1 MTTRRTFVKSLVAVP
16 SLLAAGLS
24 SASVKDASRL
34 ALVIGNS
41 AYRQSPL
48 ANPAN
53 DARAMS
59 ELLGTAGFSVD
70 TRLDARFDDIVS
82 AIEQFGVAL
91 RRSEIRLAVFYY
103 AGHGVQLDWRNYLL
117 PVDAVVTSEDQVRQ
131 SCVDLGLLLD
141 KLEAAKGK
149 TFVVILD
156 ACRNNPFGSA
166 FRPAQKGLSQFDAP
180 VGSLLAY
187 ATSPG
192 NVASDGT
199 GSNGLY
205 TENLIREL
213 SQRGS
218 SIEDCL
224 KRVRLNV
231 RLQSQGAQLPW
242 ETTSLESDVYLFNEG
257 LGSLSDAELQKRV
270 EDDLAEWGRIRNSRD
285 PGDWVAYMRKFPN
298 GSFAEIAQARLARLL
313 ASFEVASIESKAT
326 LPPESPIKSVQG
338 EPNRP
343 ALELKPDSQSQ
354 VLPLVAVNPYSAG
367 RYPLG
372 RHFTV
377 GDKATFRIRDL
388 LTGVEMKTT
397 SITISSVDVEGD
409 RVEGNQ
415 GKWVFDL
422 MGNELRT
429 PIFGQRNM
437 PAQVVPYELQVG
449 KKWSAGWMQQHPEW
463 GEQVIS
469 MKLHIAAFEGIR
481 TELGAFKAFRI
492 EGRGWLKGRSGEIEL
507 KRRFWIVPGINF
519 FIRTEMIN
527 RNKRA
532 SGNLLR
538 TDQVDLVYLRQHHR
552 DAACG
557 AATEGGGRSLLIG
570 AGCS

>member
-1 MTTRRTFVKSLVAVP
+1 MTTRRTFVKSLVVVP
-16 SLLAAGLS
+16 SLLVPGLS
-24 SASVKDASRL
+24 SASVKDASRQ

-53 DARAMS
+53 DARGMS
-59 ELLGTAGFSVD
+59 ELLESAGFYVE
-70 TRLDARFDDIVS
+70 TRLDARYDDIVS
-82 AIEQFGVAL
+82 AIERFGETL
-91 RRSEIRLAVFYY
+91 RRSESRLAVFYY

-117 PVDAVVTSEDQVRQ
+117 PVDAVVTSEDQVRAR
-131 SCVDLGLLLD
+131 CVDLGLLLD

-242 ETTSLESDVYLFNEG
+242 ETTSLESDVYLFKEG

-285 PGDWVAYMRKFPN
+285 PGDWVAYLRKFPN

-338 EPNRP
+338 DPDQP

-354 VLPLVAVNPYSAG
+354 VLPLVAANPYSAG

-492 EGRGWLKGRSGEIEL
+492 EGRGWLQGRSGEIEL

-557 AATEGGGRSLLIG
+557 AAIEGGGRSLLIG